1 MLLRLSVVRRG
12 PWLYVLVVSVCLA
25 FSAFYE
31 MLEWWAALLGG
42 EAADS
47 FLGSQ
52 GDPWDTQ
59 WDMFLALVG
68 AVTSLLLLSRSHD
81 RAL

>member
-1 MLLRLSVVRRG
+1 VAIA
-12 PWLYVLVVSVCLA
+12 LA
-25 FSAFYE
+25 FSALYE
-31 MLEWWAALLGG
+31 LFEWATALLIG

-59 WDMFLALVG
+59 NDMFLALVG
-68 AVTSLLLLSRSHD
+68 AVLAQLLLGRMQERQVAEIAATRRRSD
-81 RAL
+81 DGA